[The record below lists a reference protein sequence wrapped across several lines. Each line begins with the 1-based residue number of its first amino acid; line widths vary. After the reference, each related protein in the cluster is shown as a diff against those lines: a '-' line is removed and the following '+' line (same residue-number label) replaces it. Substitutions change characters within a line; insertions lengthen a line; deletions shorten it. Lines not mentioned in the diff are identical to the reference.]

1 LIQLRKI
8 KKQTEGNLEMKN
20 SGTSLASLTKRI
32 QEMEER
38 VSGIGD
44 TIEEMDTLVKESV
57 KSKIS
62 RHKTFRKSE
71 TLKRAKL

>member
-1 LIQLRKI
+1 
-8 KKQTEGNLEMKN
+8 MKN

-57 KSKIS
+57 KSGKIQA
-62 RHKTFRKSE
+62 E
-71 TLKRAKL
+71 TIQEI

>member
-1 LIQLRKI
+1 
-8 KKQTEGNLEMKN
+8 MKN